1 MQASKRIYCSFLLL
15 IVLGGMEKIQA
26 AGDFDSFLKPL
37 FAAKCIKCHGGGKKV
52 KGKVNLK
59 EIATAKQFL
68 ANPELIKELIE
79 VIDAVDMPPEDEP
92 QLSEVE
98 RVKLLAVLKTQ
109 LRAATTGS
117 KVKHSRIRRLNR
129 FQYNNAIRDLFEL
142 NRDVFGLPEKL
153 MTRQGNYLNS
163 NKMPDRVNVSSFALK
178 PKAGLQGVRAFPKD
192 LRASHGFDNQ
202 ANQLTLSPLLL
213 DAFLR
218 LSVSILQSPDFNEGN
233 VGIWNEFF
241 KEPAAD
247 ANMEAEVRKRLG
259 PFLLRAFRRPVDRE
273 VLERYTTYT
282 LSKIKQGLPFTGS
295 MKKVASAALSSP
307 MFLYRYGSAN
317 EKADLFTL
325 ASNLSFFFWASSP
338 DFELLGLAKSGELS
352 NPEVLNKTINR
363 MMADA
368 KIERFLDT
376 FPSQWMQLENVLA
389 ATPDPKKHRFFSLD
403 KNNPASLQ
411 MLMEPLLLFDA
422 VFIEDRPIVE
432 LIAPAFGYQSSF
444 LEDWYKTRLEPE
456 PVDEVRIAKENKQ
469 RNEVIR
475 DLQASLTRVREELAG
490 LDRAMVDP
498 IKEKRVAVDL
508 AAGQAAW
515 EETQAKLVDEAVTL
529 STWKR
534 IGPFAGGTLDNA
546 HAKAFIDETAV
557 DLAKTYG
564 DQKWVEVKE
573 YVDGKVH
580 ALNHANCA
588 TYIYRTIQA
597 RSARSLELSLGSDD
611 SFKLWLNGQLVAEK
625 KITRGVA
632 PDQDKVRVE
641 LLEGENTLLMKI
653 SNGGGGYGFYFKTQ
667 SVPLPGPV
675 VAVLQVTASERTE
688 DQKQVLVKY
697 YLSIAPELAKVRREI
712 SQGRV
717 AVVKQVQQLEDQLKK
732 APKPRDVKQHR
743 ADAQRRFDDQLR
755 GKMRS
760 RAFKRMPATDERYGG
775 IITSAAMLS
784 MTAGPKRTHPI
795 ARGAWIIEVILNDP
809 PPPPPNDVPP
819 LNEDSG
825 PKNQTIREKFAEH
838 RKNPDCAGCHSK
850 LDPLGFAL
858 ENFDI
863 TGRWRDKYPNGRDVD
878 ASGKLLRKYEFN
890 DIVRFKESLA
900 KEDRR
905 FAKAFSAH
913 LLRFALAKELSP
925 ADTLTIDA
933 IVNRTEKENF
943 KLKSLIREVILSD
956 SFLQSN

>member
-1 MQASKRIYCSFLLL
+1 
-15 IVLGGMEKIQA
+15 
-26 AGDFDSFLKPL
+26 
-37 FAAKCIKCHGGGKKV
+37 
-52 KGKVNLK
+52 
-59 EIATAKQFL
+59 
-68 ANPELIKELIE
+68 
-79 VIDAVDMPPEDEP
+79 
-92 QLSEVE
+92 
-98 RVKLLAVLKTQ
+98 
-109 LRAATTGS
+109 
-117 KVKHSRIRRLNR
+117 
-129 FQYNNAIRDLFEL
+129 
-142 NRDVFGLPEKL
+142 
-153 MTRQGNYLNS
+153 
-163 NKMPDRVNVSSFALK
+163 
-178 PKAGLQGVRAFPKD
+178 
-192 LRASHGFDNQ
+192 
-202 ANQLTLSPLLL
+202 
-213 DAFLR
+213 
-218 LSVSILQSPDFNEGN
+218 
-233 VGIWNEFF
+233 
-241 KEPAAD
+241 
-247 ANMEAEVRKRLG
+247 
-259 PFLLRAFRRPVDRE
+259 
-273 VLERYTTYT
+273 
-282 LSKIKQGLPFTGS
+282 
-295 MKKVASAALSSP
+295 MKKSAAAALSSP
-307 MFLYRYGSAN
+307 MFLYRYSAT
-317 EKADLFTL
+317 KAKNNPFAL
-325 ASNLSFFFWASSP
+325 ASNLSFFLWASSP
-338 DFELLGLAKSGELS
+338 DAELLRLAESGELAK
-352 NPEVLNKTINR
+352 PEVLNKTIDR
-363 MMADA
+363 MLASP

-376 FPSQWMQLENVLA
+376 FPAQWMQLENVLA
-389 ATPDPKKHRFFSLD
+389 ATPDPGKHRYFSLD

-580 ALNHANCA
+580 TLNHANCA

-809 PPPPPNDVPP
+809 PPPPPNDIPP

-863 TGRWRDKYPNGRDVD
+863 TGRWRDKYENGRDVD
-878 ASGKLLRKYEFN
+878 ASGTLLRKYEFN
-890 DIVRFKESLA
+890 DIVRFKESIV

-905 FAKAFSAH
+905 FAKAFTAH
-913 LLRFALAKELSP
+913 LLRFALARELDP
-925 ADTLTIDA
+925 ADTLTIDH
-933 IVNRTEKENF
+933 IVSQAESSDYNLQT
-943 KLKSLIREVILSD
+943 LIREVILSQ
-956 SFLQSN
+956 SFQNN

>member
-1 MQASKRIYCSFLLL
+1 MVAKHSFPWGGLLL
-15 IVLGGMEKIQA
+15 AFACITTALA
-26 AGDFDSFLKPL
+26 ADDFDKILKPL
-37 FAAKCIKCHGGGKKV
+37 FAKNCIKCHGEKKV
-52 KGKVNLK
+52 KGKINLK
-59 EIATAKQFL
+59 EITNAKQFL
-68 ANPELIKELIE
+68 SKPKLIKELIG
-79 VIDAVDMPPEDEP
+79 VIDMADMPPEDEP
-92 QLSEVE
+92 QLTKAQ
-98 RVKLLAVLKTQ
+98 RTKLLTTLKAQ
-109 LRAATTGS
+109 LRVATAGVES
-117 KVKHSRIRRLNR
+117 KPSPIRRLNR
-129 FQYNNAIRDLFEL
+129 FQYNNSVRDLFQL
-142 NRDVFGLPEKL
+142 NRDVFGLSEKL
-153 MTRQGNYLNS
+153 MTRQGNYLNAAS
-163 NKMPDRVNVSSFALK
+163 KKMPDRVNVTSHALK
-178 PKAGLQGVRAFPKD
+178 PKPGMQGVRAFPKD

-202 ANQLTLSPLLL
+202 ANQLTLSPLHL

-218 LSVSILQSPDFNEGN
+218 LSVSILDSPDFNKDS
-233 VGIWNEFF
+233 VGIWSEFF
-241 KEPAAD
+241 KAPPKDAD
-247 ANMEAEVRKRLG
+247 IETEVRKRLG
-259 PFLLRAFRRPVDRE
+259 PFLDQAFRNSIDDAT
-273 VLERYTTYT
+273 LNRYTSFA
-282 LSKIKQGLPFTGS
+282 LSKVNQGLSFPAS
-295 MKKVASAALSSP
+295 MKKSAAAALSSP
-307 MFLYRYGSAN
+307 MFLYRYSAT
-317 EKADLFTL
+317 KAKNNPFAL
-325 ASNLSFFFWASSP
+325 ASNLSFFLWASSP
-338 DFELLGLAKSGELS
+338 DAELLRLAESGELAK
-352 NPEVLNKTINR
+352 PEVLNKTIDR
-363 MMADA
+363 MLASP

-376 FPSQWMQLENVLA
+376 FPAQWMQLENVLA
-389 ATPDPKKHRFFSLD
+389 ATPDPCKHRYFSLD

-432 LIAPAFGYQSSF
+432 LITPAFGYQSSF

-498 IKEKRVAVDL
+498 IKEKRAAVDL

-580 ALNHANCA
+580 TLNHANCA

-809 PPPPPNDVPP
+809 PPPPPNDIPP

-863 TGRWRDKYPNGRDVD
+863 TGRWRDKYENGRDVD
-878 ASGKLLRKYEFN
+878 ASGTLLRKYEFN
-890 DIVRFKESLA
+890 DIVRFKESIV

-905 FAKAFSAH
+905 FAKAFTAH
-913 LLRFALAKELSP
+913 LLRFALARELDP
-925 ADTLTIDA
+925 ADTLTIDH
-933 IVNRTEKENF
+933 IVTQAESSDYNLQT
-943 KLKSLIREVILSD
+943 LIREVIRSQ
-956 SFLQSN
+956 SFQNN

>member
-1 MQASKRIYCSFLLL
+1 
-15 IVLGGMEKIQA
+15 
-26 AGDFDSFLKPL
+26 
-37 FAAKCIKCHGGGKKV
+37 
-52 KGKVNLK
+52 
-59 EIATAKQFL
+59 
-68 ANPELIKELIE
+68 
-79 VIDAVDMPPEDEP
+79 
-92 QLSEVE
+92 
-98 RVKLLAVLKTQ
+98 
-109 LRAATTGS
+109 
-117 KVKHSRIRRLNR
+117 
-129 FQYNNAIRDLFEL
+129 
-142 NRDVFGLPEKL
+142 
-153 MTRQGNYLNS
+153 
-163 NKMPDRVNVSSFALK
+163 
-178 PKAGLQGVRAFPKD
+178 
-192 LRASHGFDNQ
+192 
-202 ANQLTLSPLLL
+202 
-213 DAFLR
+213 
-218 LSVSILQSPDFNEGN
+218 
-233 VGIWNEFF
+233 
-241 KEPAAD
+241 
-247 ANMEAEVRKRLG
+247 
-259 PFLLRAFRRPVDRE
+259 
-273 VLERYTTYT
+273 
-282 LSKIKQGLPFTGS
+282 

-307 MFLYRYGSAN
+307 MFLYRYGLAN

-338 DFELLGLAKSGELS
+338 DLELLGLAKSGELS

-389 ATPDPKKHRFFSLD
+389 ATPDPKEHRLFSLD
-403 KNNPASLQ
+403 KKSNNPASLQ

-422 VFIEDRPIVE
+422 VFIEDRPIIE

-508 AAGQAAW
+508 AAGQTAW

-611 SFKLWLNGQLVAEK
+611 SFKLWLNGQLIAEK

-717 AVVKQVQQLEDQLKK
+717 AVAKQVQQLEDQLKK

-760 RAFKRMPATDERYGG
+760 RTFKRMPATDERYGG

-809 PPPPPNDVPP
+809 PPPPPNDIPP

-863 TGRWRDKYPNGRDVD
+863 TGRWRDKYENGRDVD

-900 KEDRR
+900 KENRR

>member
-1 MQASKRIYCSFLLL
+1 
-15 IVLGGMEKIQA
+15 
-26 AGDFDSFLKPL
+26 
-37 FAAKCIKCHGGGKKV
+37 
-52 KGKVNLK
+52 
-59 EIATAKQFL
+59 
-68 ANPELIKELIE
+68 
-79 VIDAVDMPPEDEP
+79 
-92 QLSEVE
+92 
-98 RVKLLAVLKTQ
+98 
-109 LRAATTGS
+109 
-117 KVKHSRIRRLNR
+117 
-129 FQYNNAIRDLFEL
+129 
-142 NRDVFGLPEKL
+142 
-153 MTRQGNYLNS
+153 
-163 NKMPDRVNVSSFALK
+163 
-178 PKAGLQGVRAFPKD
+178 
-192 LRASHGFDNQ
+192 
-202 ANQLTLSPLLL
+202 
-213 DAFLR
+213 
-218 LSVSILQSPDFNEGN
+218 
-233 VGIWNEFF
+233 
-241 KEPAAD
+241 
-247 ANMEAEVRKRLG
+247 
-259 PFLLRAFRRPVDRE
+259 
-273 VLERYTTYT
+273 
-282 LSKIKQGLPFTGS
+282 
-295 MKKVASAALSSP
+295 
-307 MFLYRYGSAN
+307 
-317 EKADLFTL
+317 
-325 ASNLSFFFWASSP
+325 
-338 DFELLGLAKSGELS
+338 
-352 NPEVLNKTINR
+352 
-363 MMADA
+363 
-368 KIERFLDT
+368 
-376 FPSQWMQLENVLA
+376 
-389 ATPDPKKHRFFSLD
+389 
-403 KNNPASLQ
+403 

-515 EETQAKLVDEAVTL
+515 EETQAKLVDEAATL

-641 LLEGENTLLMKI
+641 LLEGKNTLLMKI

-717 AVVKQVQQLEDQLKK
+717 AIVKQVQQLEDQLKK

-775 IITSAAMLS
+775 VITNAAMLS
-784 MTAGPKRTHPI
+784 MTSGPKRTHPV
-795 ARGAWIIEVILNDP
+795 ARGVWIIEVIFNDP
-809 PPPPPNDVPP
+809 PAPPPNDIPP

-863 TGRWRDKYPNGRDVD
+863 TGRWRDKYENGRDVD
-878 ASGKLLRKYEFN
+878 ASGTLLRKYEFN
-890 DIVRFKESLA
+890 DIVRFKESIV

-905 FAKAFSAH
+905 FAKAFTAH
-913 LLRFALAKELSP
+913 LLRFALARELDP
-925 ADTLTIDA
+925 ADTLTIDH
-933 IVNRTEKENF
+933 IVSQAESSDYNLQT
-943 KLKSLIREVILSD
+943 LIREVILSQ
-956 SFLQSN
+956 SFQNN

>member
-1 MQASKRIYCSFLLL
+1 
-15 IVLGGMEKIQA
+15 
-26 AGDFDSFLKPL
+26 
-37 FAAKCIKCHGGGKKV
+37 
-52 KGKVNLK
+52 
-59 EIATAKQFL
+59 
-68 ANPELIKELIE
+68 
-79 VIDAVDMPPEDEP
+79 
-92 QLSEVE
+92 
-98 RVKLLAVLKTQ
+98 
-109 LRAATTGS
+109 
-117 KVKHSRIRRLNR
+117 
-129 FQYNNAIRDLFEL
+129 
-142 NRDVFGLPEKL
+142 
-153 MTRQGNYLNS
+153 
-163 NKMPDRVNVSSFALK
+163 
-178 PKAGLQGVRAFPKD
+178 
-192 LRASHGFDNQ
+192 
-202 ANQLTLSPLLL
+202 
-213 DAFLR
+213 
-218 LSVSILQSPDFNEGN
+218 
-233 VGIWNEFF
+233 
-241 KEPAAD
+241 
-247 ANMEAEVRKRLG
+247 
-259 PFLLRAFRRPVDRE
+259 
-273 VLERYTTYT
+273 
-282 LSKIKQGLPFTGS
+282 
-295 MKKVASAALSSP
+295 
-307 MFLYRYGSAN
+307 
-317 EKADLFTL
+317 
-325 ASNLSFFFWASSP
+325 
-338 DFELLGLAKSGELS
+338 
-352 NPEVLNKTINR
+352 
-363 MMADA
+363 
-368 KIERFLDT
+368 
-376 FPSQWMQLENVLA
+376 
-389 ATPDPKKHRFFSLD
+389 
-403 KNNPASLQ
+403 
-411 MLMEPLLLFDA
+411 MEPLLLFDA

-580 ALNHANCA
+580 TLNHANCA

-775 IITSAAMLS
+775 VITNAAMLS
-784 MTAGPKRTHPI
+784 MTSGPKRTHPV
-795 ARGAWIIEVILNDP
+795 ARGVWIIEVIFNDP
-809 PPPPPNDVPP
+809 PAPPPNDIPP

-863 TGRWRDKYPNGRDVD
+863 TGRWRDKYENGRDID
-878 ASGKLLRKYEFN
+878 ASGTLLRKYEFN
-890 DIVRFKESLA
+890 DIVRFKESIV

-905 FAKAFSAH
+905 FAKAFTAH
-913 LLRFALAKELSP
+913 LLRFALARELDP
-925 ADTLTIDA
+925 ADTLTIDH
-933 IVNRTEKENF
+933 IVSQAESSDYNLQT
-943 KLKSLIREVILSD
+943 LIREVILSQ
-956 SFLQSN
+956 SFQNN